1 MTALS
6 TAQSQALTE
15 TVTPRPSVTV
25 VIPCYTDRRWKLLVR
40 AIESARNQT
49 VKPDHIVVVVD
60 YNDELLARLTDFVTP
75 DITLLANQ
83 QAQGVSGARNTAAL
97 AVDDD
102 LIAFLDD
109 DAEALPGWVE
119 NLLAV
124 LESTPG
130 VVGAGGTI
138 LADWANHE
146 PWWFPREFGFVVGA
160 RESDAPDG
168 APTMVR
174 NLWAANLIVDR
185 ATLVAN
191 GGFRV
196 GFGKM
201 KASSEPEDTE
211 LCLRL
216 TEITGRGWVFNPEA
230 VVRHHVPSDRET
242 LKYFLLRCRME
253 GKGKASLAVL
263 KDHGGAA
270 LADERY
276 FLRRTLPRGFVRHL
290 NRGLHGDVRQFGQ
303 AAVLVAGLSHTV
315 ISFAVAAGA
324 KRLKRK

>member
-1 MTALS
+1 ME
-6 TAQSQALTE
+6 TE
-15 TVTPRPSVTV
+15 TPRPSISV
-25 VIPCYTDRRWKLLVR
+25 VIPCYTERRWDLLVR
-40 AIESARNQT
+40 AIESARHQS
-49 VKPDHIVVVVD
+49 VKPDHIIVVVD
-60 YNDELLARLTDFVTP
+60 YNDALLARLGGYLTP
-75 DITLLANQ
+75 DVTLLANE

-109 DAEALPGWVE
+109 DAEALPDWVE

-124 LESTPG
+124 LKVTPG
-130 VVGAGGTI
+130 VLGAGGTI

-174 NLWAANLIVDR
+174 NLWAANLVVDR

-216 TEITGRGWVFNPEA
+216 SSITGKGWVFNPDA
-230 VVRHHVPSDRET
+230 IVRHHVPGDRET

-263 KDHGGAA
+263 KDHGDGS
-270 LADERY
+270 LADERV

-303 AAVLVAGLSHTV
+303 AAVLVAGLVSTV
-315 ISFAVAAGA
+315 TSFAVTAGA
-324 KRLKRK
+324 KRLKGK